1 MSYLIDTTLRDGEQ
15 APGVAFSLDE
25 KLTIARYLD
34 KIGVEELELGTP
46 AMGDREVK
54 DMRYIQKQGFSFAS
68 LAWCRATEHDL
79 RKAEE
84 AGVSRVNISFPVSDI
99 LLNAF
104 NKDRGWVIAQAI
116 SLIQLA
122 HQQFDFVAV
131 GLQDATRADK
141 IFTKEFVSLCANLGA
156 NRIRIADTVGIF
168 TPLKTFSLFSELRRD
183 HSTMDFEFH
192 PHNDLGM
199 ATANAVMAIEG
210 GANCISGTLTG
221 LGERAGNAPL
231 EEVIMAL
238 RQETGVS
245 AYNTKYLKKAC
256 NTVTEAA
263 KMTLSAS
270 KPIIGDNICS
280 HESGIHCKGMSTN
293 KMAYQAFDESLVGFK
308 KQRFIF
314 GKHSGRHAIHNFFLE
329 RGINLNGVQSAG
341 ILLAVREIAMSTKS
355 PVSDGQLL
363 DLYHQFL

>member
-15 APGVAFSLDE
+15 APGVVFSLDE
-25 KLTIARYLD
+25 KLMIASYLD

-54 DMRYIQKQGFSFAS
+54 DMRYIQKQGFAFAS
-68 LAWCRATEHDL
+68 LAWCRATELDL
-79 RKAEE
+79 KKAEVS
-84 AGVSRVNISFPVSDI
+84 GVSRVNISFPVSDI

-104 NKDRGWVIAQAI
+104 NKDRGWVISQAI

-122 HQQFDFVAV
+122 QKQFDFVAV

-141 IFTKEFVSLCANLGA
+141 IFLKEFVSLCANLGA

-183 HSTMDFEFH
+183 HPTMDFEFH

-199 ATANAVMAIEG
+199 ATANAVMALEG

-221 LGERAGNAPL
+221 LGERAGNAPI

-238 RQETGVS
+238 RQEHGNSV
-245 AYNTKYLKKAC
+245 YNTQFIKKAC
-256 NTVTEAA
+256 AKVSAA
-263 KMTLSAS
+263 SKMTLSAS
-270 KPIIGDNICS
+270 KPIIGENICS
-280 HESGIHCKGMSTN
+280 HESGIHYKGISTN
-293 KMAYQAFDESLVGFK
+293 KMAYQAFDERLVGFK

-314 GKHSGRHAIHNFFLE
+314 GKHSGRHAINDFFIE
-329 RGINLNGVQSAG
+329 RGINLNGIQSAG
-341 ILLAVREIAMSTKS
+341 ILLAVKEMAMSTKC
-355 PVSDGQLL
+355 PVSEGQLI
-363 DLYHQFL
+363 DLYHQLL